1 MEDKLLAY
9 RRQQQRQ
16 LFFENIKIRL
26 RNMINPPRKDPEVKI
41 SVDVDQES
49 IPEDDVS
56 EAKFISSI

>member
-16 LFFENIKIRL
+16 AFFENIKIRL
-26 RNMINPPRKDPEVKI
+26 RNMISPPRKDPEVKI
-41 SVDVDQES
+41 AVDVDQES